1 MAYYIMEPATILAIT
16 SISAVGIGILGK
28 VLYTLRHNVKNLCG
42 IVFRTPESQ
51 SRHSPRLTQLNVVRD
66 HLENTLPAVHITPAI
81 KNDDSAILDL
91 EKQIRIKEL
100 EMKLKDMDEERIY
113 I

>member
-1 MAYYIMEPATILAIT
+1 MDPATILAIT
-16 SISAVGIGILGK
+16 SISAVGIGVLGK

-42 IVFRTPESQ
+42 IVFRTPDSQ
-51 SRHSPRLTQLNVVRD
+51 SRHSPRTTQLNVVRE
-66 HLENTLPAVHITPAI
+66 HFENTLPTVHITPTI

-91 EKQIRIKEL
+91 ERQIKMKEL
-100 EMKLKDMDEERIY
+100 EHKLKDMDDAERIY